1 MAKLSKLSGL
11 WESGKKEKLIENLL
25 LRDPRAYQQI
35 QAEHSN
41 WKILRSRHMK
51 FNIKGTKKSRL
62 QMNIQL
68 MQVCRFIY
76 IFGKKS
82 DSNLNPYFVCEV
94 VLQMDI
100 QICKYMVLFYFIFYP
115 EKLEFESEY
124 FTLSIRSDCKWISNY
139 YASMQFFFWS

>member
-1 MAKLSKLSGL
+1 MRKWKKRKTDRKLTSKRSK
-11 WESGKKEKLIENLL
+11 SVPT
-25 LRDPRAYQQI
+25 DP
-35 QAEHSN
+35 AEHSN